1 MTAVVVMMVALGI
14 HHSSQDLLD
23 RDSDL
28 DCQESRP
35 GQSRP
40 LAVVVAVVM
49 MVALG
54 IHHSSQDLLDRDSDP
69 DCRESR
75 HCQSQPL
82 AAVAAV
88 GAVLYPV
95 AEE

>member
-14 HHSSQDLLD
+14 HHSSQDLLG

-28 DCQESRP
+28 D
-35 GQSRP
+35 
-40 LAVVVAVVM
+40 
-49 MVALG
+49 
-54 IHHSSQDLLDRDSDP
+54 H
-69 DCRESR
+69 RESR

-88 GAVLYPV
+88 TVLYLLGIHHSS
-95 AEE
+95 

>member
-1 MTAVVVMMVALGI
+1 
-14 HHSSQDLLD
+14 
-23 RDSDL
+23 
-28 DCQESRP
+28 
-35 GQSRP
+35 
-40 LAVVVAVVM
+40 VVVAVVM